1 MPTIAWFHGIAI
13 RMFFN
18 DHAPAHFHAY
28 YGEHE
33 AKFEI
38 ETGQMIGGKFPAR
51 QRKLVEGWIA
61 MYNDELRAAWVA
73 VRNEATPERIPGPDA
88 HNDN

>member
-1 MPTIAWFHGIAI
+1 MFVHAAALFCHTGRMPTIAFFHGIAI

-28 YGEHE
+28 YGSQE

-38 ETGQMIGGKFPAR
+38 ESGRIAGGRMAAA
-51 QRKLVEGWIA
+51 QRRLVE
-61 MYNDELRAAWVA
+61 
-73 VRNEATPERIPGPDA
+73 
-88 HNDN
+88 H